1 MSLCVSRSADNRRR
15 ARHRVSI
22 TLALA
27 AAGSLVAIAQS
38 GVAVRARPQLF
49 AIANVRVFDGE
60 HARGNL
66 CVVVD
71 NGIIRAVDTTVEK
84 WRNVPTVDGAGATLL
99 PGLID
104 AHAHPRSVAAL
115 RDALRFGVTT
125 ILDMG
130 SDGHEQVL
138 RAAAASRVDVADLRS
153 SSFLATVPGGH
164 GTEFGH
170 MVPTVS
176 GAAAAEA
183 FVEAR
188 KASGADYLKVVLNGS
203 RAAAGT
209 PQLSEDTVKA
219 LVRAA
224 HARKMLVV
232 AHVES
237 QSDVQTAMAAGV
249 DILGHVWRDRGAM
262 PEVAQRIRAQGVFV
276 APTLSTPDSL
286 VPGTLASVA
295 ADPKLAPFLSDSQ
308 RAQLARPALF
318 PPLKNIDQ
326 RVEATR
332 SLVMARVQLLAGS
345 DAGGAMPTVIGLSMH
360 RELELLV
367 KSGLTPTHALASATA
382 NVADAFRLSDRG
394 RILPGQRA
402 DLLLVRG
409 DPTIDITATRDVLR
423 VWRSGVEFN
432 RSVQQ
437 PR

>member
-1 MSLCVSRSADNRRR
+1 MLV
-15 ARHRVSI
+15 
-22 TLALA
+22 LA
-27 AAGSLVAIAQS
+27 AVASLIAIAQS
-38 GVAVRARPQLF
+38 GIGERARPQLF
-49 AIANVRVFDGE
+49 AISNVRVFDGE

-66 CVVVD
+66 YVVID
-71 NGIIRAVDTTVEK
+71 NGIIRALETTGK
-84 WRNVPTVDGAGATLL
+84 KLRDVPTIDGSGATLL

-104 AHAHPRSVAAL
+104 GHAHPRSVAAL

-125 ILDMG
+125 VLDMG
-130 SDGHEQVL
+130 SDGHEQLL
-138 RAAAASRVDVADLRS
+138 RHAAASRVDVADIRS
-153 SSFLATVPGGH
+153 AGFVATAPGGH

-170 MVPTVS
+170 TVPTVS
-176 GAAAAEA
+176 GPTAAEA

-203 RAAAGT
+203 RGATGT

-224 HARKMLVV
+224 HARNMLVV
-232 AHVES
+232 AHVET
-237 QSDVQTAMAAGV
+237 QADVQTALAAGV
-249 DILGHVWRDRGAM
+249 DILGHVWRDRGAV
-262 PEVAQRIRAQGVFV
+262 PEMAHRIRAQNAFV
-276 APTLSTPDSL
+276 APTLSMPDSL
-286 VPGTLASVA
+286 VPGALASLA
-295 ADPKLAPFLSDSQ
+295 ADPRLAPFLSDSQ

-318 PPLKNIDQ
+318 PPRKNIDE
-326 RVEATR
+326 RVDATR
-332 SLVMARVQLLAGS
+332 SLLMARVRLLAGS

-367 KSGLTPTHALASATA
+367 KSGLTPTQALASATA
-382 NVADAFRLSDRG
+382 HVADAFRLSDRG

-423 VWRSGVEFN
+423 VWRSGVEFD